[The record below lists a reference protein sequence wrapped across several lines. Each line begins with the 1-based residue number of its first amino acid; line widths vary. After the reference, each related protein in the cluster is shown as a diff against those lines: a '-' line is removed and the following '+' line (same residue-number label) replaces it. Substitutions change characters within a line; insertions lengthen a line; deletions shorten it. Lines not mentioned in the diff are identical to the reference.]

1 MTDYNIKFEY
11 QPNIKFEY
19 EFKNKKHFYY
29 PDFKVGDV
37 FLEIK
42 GDHLYEAMQIENTID
57 NAKYQCMIRNNVKI
71 LRYNDYKKYL
81 DYIKEKY
88 GTDYLKQFK
97 NRV

>member
-29 PDFKVGDV
+29 PDFIIEDEI
-37 FLEIK
+37 FEIK

-57 NAKYQCMIRNNVKI
+57 NAKYKCMIRNNK
-71 LRYNDYKKYL
+71 YNKLINKRKTY
-81 DYIKEKY
+81 
-88 GTDYLKQFK
+88 
-97 NRV
+97 